1 MFFVFF
7 LTSVLNSEY
16 LISILLRANLLL
28 FLGPENVNM
37 TDMSGETDGNV
48 TQEVGDFL
56 VNGTFYYDSSDNFEN
71 YLSELGVGYFLRK
84 LALLAFPIIT
94 ITRDCPE
101 AELFNETE
109 CEWAIK
115 TDAGLRSHVI
125 NFYLDTWTD
134 DVTMDGR
141 NIKTKF
147 TRPSPDTL
155 LEFQMADR
163 VNTTLVRQFFQDKMI
178 VRMNVNNVNASSL
191 FTRNIA

>member
-94 ITRDCPE
+94 ITRYC
-101 AELFNETE
+101 
-109 CEWAIK
+109 IK
-115 TDAGLRSHVI
+115 S
-125 NFYLDTWTD
+125 
-134 DVTMDGR
+134 
-141 NIKTKF
+141 
-147 TRPSPDTL
+147 
-155 LEFQMADR
+155 
-163 VNTTLVRQFFQDKMI
+163 
-178 VRMNVNNVNASSL
+178 
-191 FTRNIA
+191 